1 MYFLGNSFLSLLLS
15 LITPSQPQPNDLK
28 LIVAQL
34 GTDLS
39 HSHLAAQHTIA
50 LSYNNN

>member
-1 MYFLGNSFLSLLLS
+1 MNFLGNSFLGLLLC
-15 LITPSQPQPNDLK
+15 LITPFQPQPNDLK

-34 GTDLS
+34 GTDQS
-39 HSHLAAQHTIA
+39 HSHLTAQHTIA